1 MLPNR
6 NILPKKLTLR
16 VRRFYGL
23 IIKFLGSNI
32 ALAIIAVPNIQPNYV
47 NIAQADLIIPET
59 KLEASFN
66 IPSSP
71 ESEAQI
77 PVDYSYVSQGFRSF
91 HPGIDLVTKFGTPI
105 RPIATGDIE
114 EAGYS
119 LFGYGNAILVN
130 HGDGTKSLY
139 AHLSKI
145 YVKKGDS
152 VTSNTVVGLVGST
165 GRSTGPHLHLEIYQ
179 DNVPINPLTM
189 LPGLTKKAPTLL
201 TNTKLTSNQQ

>member
-91 HPGIDLVTKFGTPI
+91 HPGMDLVTKFGTPI
-105 RPIATGDIE
+105 RPIATGDVE

-119 LFGYGNAILVN
+119 PFGYGNAILVN

-145 YVKKGDS
+145 YVKKGDT
-152 VTSNTVVGLVGST
+152 VTLNTVIGLVGST

-189 LPGLTKKAPTLL
+189 LPDLTKKAPTLL